1 MSSFAVEEQLAL
13 ASGVDVSDD
22 ELIVTLVDGRR
33 ISAPLIWFPRL
44 FDASPSERANW
55 RLIGDG
61 IGVHWPDVDEDISVS
76 GLLKGLPSVEFRAH
90 GGNDA

>member
-1 MSSFAVEEQLAL
+1 MSSFAVEEQQAL

-44 FDASPSERANW
+44 FDASAEARTNW

-61 IGVHWPDVDEDISVS
+61 IGIHWPDVDEDISVS
-76 GLLKGLPSVEFRAH
+76 GLLKGLPSVEFVAH
-90 GGNDA
+90 SGKKA

>member
-1 MSSFAVEEQLAL
+1 MSSFAVEEQQAL
-13 ASGVDVSDD
+13 ASGADVSDD

-44 FDASPSERANW
+44 FAASPEARTNW

-61 IGVHWPDVDEDISVS
+61 IGIHWPDVDEDISVS
-76 GLLKGLPSVEFRAH
+76 GLLKGLPSVEFVAH
-90 GGNDA
+90 GAKKA